1 MHVILLRVA
10 ESGFAGYEDYTWI
23 AFFAPAGTP
32 RAVVRKL
39 NSDVAAILRLPDTK
53 ERLAALGF
61 DAVDNTPDE
70 FAAYVKAEV
79 IKWGK
84 VIKDSGIGERSIQI
98 EWVER
103 VLSRPE
109 KNRTG

>member
-1 MHVILLRVA
+1 MHVTVLQVMLATASLI
-10 ESGFAGYEDYTWI
+10 G
-23 AFFAPAGTP
+23 
-32 RAVVRKL
+32 
-39 NSDVAAILRLPDTK
+39 DVAAILRLPDTK

-84 VIKDSGIGERSIQI
+84 VIKDSGA
-98 EWVER
+98 R
-103 VLSRPE
+103 VD
-109 KNRTG
+109 